1 MKTVNDNGFNQS
13 MNKKSAFLRFMR
25 YVAVILVTVWLFVLM
40 IASAEDDFFDSLI
53 FIYVYYTLLLRLFLL
68 QFHFSAFGYIHL

>member
-40 IASAEDDFFDSLI
+40 IASAEDDFLTLL
-53 FIYVYYTLLLRLFLL
+53 YLYMYYTLLLRLFLL

>member
-40 IASAEDDFFDSLI
+40 IASAEDDFFDSLRNCLKLELKKC
-53 FIYVYYTLLLRLFLL
+53 YR
-68 QFHFSAFGYIHL
+68 A

>member
-25 YVAVILVTVWLFVLM
+25 YVAVALVTV
-40 IASAEDDFFDSLI
+40 
-53 FIYVYYTLLLRLFLL
+53 TLLCI
-68 QFHFSAFGYIHL
+68 YT